1 MNEQIQEINKA
12 IRLQISDLTLKRD
25 ALNLSV
31 EYMDMNNKDEAYNDA
46 IEMIGQLNQAINS
59 LNRAIQ

>member
-25 ALNLSV
+25 ALSLSV
-31 EYMDMNNKDEAYNDA
+31 EYMDMDNKDEAYKDA
-46 IEMIGQLNQAINS
+46 IEMISQLNQAISS
-59 LNRAIQ
+59 LNKALQ